1 MKGFD
6 KSCGLAADRYKR
18 EMMNTIMDTNL
29 TIRCATEADIAAM
42 QALIAR
48 SAIQL
53 SANFYTP
60 EQALA
65 LLTHVFGVDTQL
77 IHDQTYFVIEEH
89 GKMMACGGWSKR
101 KTLFGGD
108 QAKRGVDELLDPA
121 TEAARIRAFFVEP
134 SAARRGLG
142 RLLLEHCSAQ
152 AQAAG
157 FAVLELAATMPG
169 EPLYLACGFQV
180 FERFQIDLPGGVIA
194 PLSRMRKLLA

>member
-1 MKGFD
+1 
-6 KSCGLAADRYKR
+6 
-18 EMMNTIMDTNL
+18 MDANL
-29 TIRCATEADIAAM
+29 TIRCATEVDIAAM

-60 EQALA
+60 EQAQA

-77 IHDQTYFVIEEH
+77 IHDQTYFVIEQH
-89 GKMMACGGWSKR
+89 DKMLACGGWSKR
-101 KTLFGGD
+101 KALFGGD
-108 QAKRGVDELLDPA
+108 QAKHGVDGLLDPE

-134 SAARRGLG
+134 TAARRGLG
-142 RLLLEHCSAQ
+142 HLLLEHCSAQ

-157 FAVLELAATMPG
+157 FTVLELAATMSG

-180 FERFQIDLPGGVIA
+180 FERFQLELPGGVIA

>member
-1 MKGFD
+1 MKRFD
-6 KSCGLAADRYKR
+6 KSCGPALPGLKKGRG
-18 EMMNTIMDTNL
+18 MNENL

-53 SANFYTP
+53 SATFYTP
-60 EQALA
+60 EQAQS

-77 IHDQTYFVIEEH
+77 ILDQTYFVIEEQ
-89 GKMMACGGWSKR
+89 GSMLACGGWSKR

-108 QAKRGVDELLDPA
+108 QAKQGEDSLLDPA
-121 TEAARIRAFFVEP
+121 VDAARIRAFFVAP

-142 RLLLEHCSAQ
+142 SLLLRHCTEQ

-157 FAVLELAATMPG
+157 FHSLELVATMPG
-169 EPLYLACGFQV
+169 VPLYRARGFTELEQ
-180 FERFQIDLPGGVIA
+180 FELHLPGGIDA
-194 PLSRMRKLLA
+194 PVCRMQKKFILT